1 MCFQKTVPF
10 SISFSFLDIKGKTDN
25 KRSYHFPKL
34 KYLPNHTL
42 TNLRK
47 AIIWENKLK
56 NKNKFLF

>member
-10 SISFSFLDIKGKTDN
+10 SISFSFLDIQGKTDN
-25 KRSYHFPKL
+25 KRSYYFLKL

-47 AIIWENKLK
+47 VIIW
-56 NKNKFLF
+56 